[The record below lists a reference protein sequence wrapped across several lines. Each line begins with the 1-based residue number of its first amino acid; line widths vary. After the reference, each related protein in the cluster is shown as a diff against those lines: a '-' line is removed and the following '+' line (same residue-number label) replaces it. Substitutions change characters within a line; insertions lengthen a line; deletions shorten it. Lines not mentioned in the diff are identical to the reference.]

1 MPGDISDHWPAHW
14 ATHWHHETDVAVIG
28 GGGSGL
34 AAALEAASR
43 GASVVLLEKQAH
55 LGGTTGIAV
64 GSFTASGTSLQREAG
79 VEDNPG
85 WHQEDLAK
93 FAPQYEAK
101 NNAPLRAFL
110 THQLAEN
117 FEWLRG
123 LGLDFSGPNPEP
135 PNRVARMHN
144 VLPNAKM
151 YIAVCHRRA
160 LDQGVEILANQQV
173 TRLFR
178 EPDGPIVGLEA
189 RGPEGKIIH
198 VKLRRGVVLAAGD
211 YSSGDAVK
219 KEFASPEIAAME
231 GINPAATGDGHRL
244 AREAGAALINMDL
257 VYGPEIR
264 FLPPQSEPFAQLLP
278 ADPES
283 AIKAI
288 AEWDL
293 AGEEKVREK
302 VAGLLVTWQH
312 PESSLYEHGA
322 VLVNRNGHRFAD
334 ETAAPQLAIPRQIE
348 KTAYIVF
355 DRVVAET
362 FSSWPNFVSTAPK
375 IGYAYVADYQ
385 RLRPDLY
392 HQASTVGELAES
404 IGVDSATLDA
414 TIHDYNQATEGM
426 DLDPFGR
433 ETFRGPIEN
442 PPFYALGPVKSWIVT
457 TEGGV
462 RINEDCAALDEAGKV
477 IPGLYAAGSNGMGG
491 LVLWSHGLHIGWA
504 ITSGRIAGR
513 NAACQSPERK

>member
-1 MPGDISDHWPAHW
+1 MTRDIPTAWP
-14 ATHWHHETDVAVIG
+14 THWDQETDVAVVG

-34 AAALEAASR
+34 AAALEASAQ
-43 GASVVLLEKQAH
+43 GASVVLLEKQPH

-64 GSFTASGTSLQREAG
+64 GSFTASGTALQKEAG
-79 VEDNPG
+79 VGDDPA
-85 WHQEDLAK
+85 WHEEDLAK
-93 FAPQYEAK
+93 FAPEHESK

-110 THQLAEN
+110 TQHLAEN

-123 LGLDFSGPNPEP
+123 LGLEFGGPNLEP
-135 PNRVARMHN
+135 PNRVPRMHN
-144 VLPNAKM
+144 VVPNAKM

-160 LDQGVEILANQQV
+160 LEQGVQILADHKV

-178 EPDGPIVGLEA
+178 KPDGAMAGLKA
-189 RGPEGKIIH
+189 RGLDGKVVH
-198 VKLRRGVVLAAGD
+198 FKVRRGIVLAAGD
-211 YSSGDAVK
+211 YSNGDAVK
-219 KEFASPEIAAME
+219 MEFVSPKIAAIE
-231 GINPAATGDGHRL
+231 GINPTATGDGHRL
-244 AREAGAALINMDL
+244 ARDAGAALINMDL

-264 FLPPQSEPFAQLLP
+264 FIPPQREPFAQLLP

-283 AIKAI
+283 ARQGI
-288 AEWDL
+288 AEWDRE
-293 AGEEKVREK
+293 GDEKISER
-302 VAGLLVTWQH
+302 VADLLVPWQH
-312 PESSLYEHGA
+312 PENSLYEHGA
-322 VLVNRNGHRFAD
+322 VLVNANGHRFVD
-334 ETAAPQLAIPRQIE
+334 ETAAPELAIPRQNQ
-348 KTAYIVF
+348 KAAYIVF
-355 DRVVAET
+355 DRAVAET

-375 IGYAYVADYQ
+375 IAYAYVEDYH

-392 HQASTVGELAES
+392 HEASTIDALAES
-404 IGVDSATLDA
+404 IGLDSATFA
-414 TIHDYNQATEGM
+414 STIHDYNEAAEGL

-433 ETFRGPIEN
+433 ALFGSSIEN

-462 RINEDCAALDEAGKV
+462 RINKDCAALDHGGEV

-513 NAACQSPERK
+513 NAAAAA